1 VPRRQ
6 QRWSSSGAG
15 GFRGHGCSEG
25 AGAVGRHRVAWGVLW
40 QKREIKIVKT
50 WLKHGK
56 TQQKKNN
63 KLRLNQ
69 QKMKVE

>member
-56 TQQKKNN
+56 TQQKK
-63 KLRLNQ
+63 KQ
-69 QKMKVE
+69 QIET